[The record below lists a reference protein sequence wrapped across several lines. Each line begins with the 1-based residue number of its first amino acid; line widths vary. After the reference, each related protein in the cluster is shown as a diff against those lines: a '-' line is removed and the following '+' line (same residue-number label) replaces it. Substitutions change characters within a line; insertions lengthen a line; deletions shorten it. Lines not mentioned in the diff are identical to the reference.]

1 MSRLSLSSLPF
12 APISSIL
19 IPAIL
24 QVYTYEGR
32 AIAAPKFQG
41 MRPDALNSST
51 VSMGSDCIAV
61 IDHQVENEPT
71 RLSAVCRGLL
81 NVYLRG
87 GSLTLVM
94 SPFSP
99 QDAKTVRIFDSASG
113 KEIGKPISH
122 ILDVVGVQVNRWGS
136 GSHRKCIMIDRN
148 RDLYVVP
155 VGQAAGGKEQAPYK
169 LGTMCDSAVWNTGEC
184 FRHLSLS
191 PSIWRM
197 LVGTQVHARLHRKMP
212 TRIHAFIHM
221 RTCTHTYTHTIYT
234 FGLGMNTRAHIC

>member
-1 MSRLSLSSLPF
+1 MPSQLEDHSVSAVFRRPSHFSPQTGVNRNFYVTTFSVLTPICAQIFDPHSRHPAGVHLCGSRHRGTQ
-12 APISSIL
+12 IS
-19 IPAIL
+19 
-24 QVYTYEGR
+24 
-32 AIAAPKFQG
+32 G

-71 RLSAVCRGLL
+71 RHSAVCRGLM

-191 PSIWRM
+191 PSIWR
-197 LVGTQVHARLHRKMP
+197 
-212 TRIHAFIHM
+212 
-221 RTCTHTYTHTIYT
+221 
-234 FGLGMNTRAHIC
+234 